1 MCSKLMIM
9 NAYVVCAN
17 VMCVYVM
24 CAYVIMFLTH
34 FKWLMGVLCLSCVFL
49 ILKVAIAIS

>member
-1 MCSKLMIM
+1 MIM